1 MDINRI
7 LAKVSLA
14 VAVPLAYLMGI
25 VWPSESQA
33 SDAFLWEV
41 ESPENTVYLLG
52 SIHFLRETDYP
63 LPESIQRA
71 FEESETVVFEA
82 DLSASESFDT
92 VETIF
97 QIALPD
103 TPEESLANALDADT
117 YRLAEA
123 AAASLGLP
131 MQGVDSF
138 EPWFFFTGLSGLKLM
153 QLGFEP
159 DYGIDSY
166 FFEQATLANKNIRVF
181 ETVEEQL
188 NFLDKLSIDVQVE
201 IVEQTISDLETLSSS
216 TNLLVDA
223 WKTGNVTDFENLI
236 LEGFADF
243 PEAYDALLVQRNQ
256 NWLTDIESFINQSED
271 YLVIVGAAHLV
282 GEDSV
287 VKLLQ
292 DKGHTVE
299 QLGSN

>member
-1 MDINRI
+1 MNIKHI
-7 LAKVSLA
+7 FSKVCLATV
-14 VAVPLAYLMGI
+14 VPLASFINLT
-25 VWPSESQA
+25 WPSEIKA
-33 SDAFLWEV
+33 SDTFLWEV
-41 ESPENTVYLLG
+41 ESPANTVYLLG

-71 FEESETVVFEA
+71 FEDAETVVFEV
-82 DLSASESFDT
+82 DLNAIENIST
-92 VETIF
+92 LETLF

-103 TPEESLANALDADT
+103 SPSESLASALDAGT

-123 AAASLGLP
+123 AAASIGLP
-131 MQGVDSF
+131 MRGFDNF
-138 EPWFFFTGLSGLKLM
+138 EPWFFFTGLSGLKLV

-166 FFEQATLANKNIRVF
+166 FFEQADRANKNIRVF

-201 IVEQTISDLETLSSS
+201 IVEQTILELETLSTS
-216 TNLLVDA
+216 TNAMVDA
-223 WKTGNVTDFENLI
+223 WKAGDVTEFESLI

-256 NWLTDIESFINQSED
+256 NWLTDIESFINQPED

-287 VKLLQ
+287 VKLLEA
-292 DKGHTVE
+292 KGHRVE
-299 QLGSN
+299 QSSRN